1 MNIRPAVDWPAE
13 GLESLGACPLCHST
27 KRRKLHEH
35 LTDVTFFA
43 APGEWTLWRCLGCRS
58 AYLDPR
64 PNRETIGLAYGEYF
78 THSLIDPPGP
88 ETTMQRIRKNLA
100 NGYRNAR
107 YGTELTPAW
116 KLGYLVAKLVPSL
129 GKIVD
134 VQFRYL
140 PRASKSGARA
150 LDIGC
155 GNGAWLSLA
164 KSAGWAVSGVEPD
177 PVALAQGRSHGLDVR
192 PSLADFEAD
201 TAGFDYITLSHVIE
215 HVHDPAATLRTCYK
229 LLGPGGGIFVDTPNV
244 DALGH
249 DLYGRHWRGLEVP
262 RHLVLFNSESLTRS
276 LKAAGFVQL
285 KHGIRRMFTGM
296 SQKSSLIAAGKN
308 PESGEA
314 LNAAPEIDLVT
325 QLRAALTRRRSEFL
339 TFTASK
345 P

>member
-1 MNIRPAVDWPAE
+1 VNIRPAVDWPAE

-164 KSAGWAVSGVEPD
+164 KWAGWEVSGVEPD

-192 PSLADFEAD
+192 PSLGDFEAD

-215 HVHDPAATLRTCYK
+215 HVR
-229 LLGPGGGIFVDTPNV
+229 NV
-244 DALGH
+244 
-249 DLYGRHWRGLEVP
+249 
-262 RHLVLFNSESLTRS
+262 
-276 LKAAGFVQL
+276 AAGSCTCSIRLPHCAHVTSSCGRVGASSSTRRTSTL
-285 KHGIRRMFTGM
+285 SDTICTAGTGAGLRCRGIWY
-296 SQKSSLIAAGKN
+296 SSIPKA
-308 PESGEA
+308 S
-314 LNAAPEIDLVT
+314 
-325 QLRAALTRRRSEFL
+325 RAA
-339 TFTASK
+339 
-345 P
+345 